1 MIYINPPNSNIT
13 GKMIRILFESGA
25 PGVSYFQTKPM
36 LATSLRT
43 ASGDF
48 KLIWQERSC
57 AVWILRFF
65 GEGLGYPVLS
75 PFPTFLLIE
84 ASVLGNSQLAMFD
97 YRRVPEIAKGRAAK
111 DESGACWTSRA
122 GAVHRWVFVR
132 RWKKREGSSYQYLVI
147 ICRTDII
154 MKTY

>member
-1 MIYINPPNSNIT
+1 MGKWSESFLNRGYPIFRQSQFQPN
-13 GKMIRILFESGA
+13 R
-25 PGVSYFQTKPM
+25 

-132 RWKKREGSSYQYLVI
+132 RCKKREESSYQYLVI
-147 ICRTDII
+147 ICGTDII

>member
-75 PFPTFLLIE
+75 PFE
-84 ASVLGNSQLAMFD
+84 AGQIDMIFGRPDVDAAASCKWICGPCTPRSSAMF
-97 YRRVPEIAKGRAAK
+97 PG
-111 DESGACWTSRA
+111 
-122 GAVHRWVFVR
+122 
-132 RWKKREGSSYQYLVI
+132 
-147 ICRTDII
+147 
-154 MKTY
+154 